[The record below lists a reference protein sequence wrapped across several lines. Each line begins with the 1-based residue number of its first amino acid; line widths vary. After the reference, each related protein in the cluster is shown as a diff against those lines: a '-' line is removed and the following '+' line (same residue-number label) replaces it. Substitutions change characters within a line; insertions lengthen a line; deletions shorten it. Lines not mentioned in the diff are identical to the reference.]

1 MNALM
6 GILETY
12 KDVSGRAWASVW
24 ITYHGGVDRST
35 SNTFHSRTYHS
46 KYPVKVSMRFL
57 LNNRRALINRAS
69 LSKWD
74 DTGTPQSKPFNFNA
88 QFYSMSPQRML
99 IFLEDHFRVT
109 SNLFNPRIRFG
120 MIICNPDCRH
130 ARPYLLCTT
139 HTLWKWNS

>member
-1 MNALM
+1 MIMNALM

-12 KDVSGRAWASVW
+12 KNVSGSALASVW
-24 ITYHGGVDRST
+24 ITYHDGVDRST
-35 SNTFHSRTYHS
+35 SNTFHYYTYQS
-46 KYPVKVSMRFL
+46 KDPVKFSMIFS
-57 LNNRRALINRAS
+57 LNNKRALIYRAS

-74 DTGTPQSKPFNFNA
+74 DNGTPQSKRVNFNA

-120 MIICNPDCRH
+120 MIICNPDYRH
-130 ARPYLLCTT
+130 ARPYSLCTT
-139 HTLWKWNS
+139 HTL